1 MVRPSAER
9 TPLRPSQAGG
19 IGRTDQAMN
28 VLQYGTAILAIVV
41 VTLLGLV
48 R

>member
-9 TPLRPSQAGG
+9 SPLRPSQTGG

-28 VLQYGTAILAIVV
+28 VLQYGTAIQAILV
-41 VTLLGLV
+41 VTLLGLA